1 MVKQLVASIKLYYNQ
16 GELMVKQL
24 IGILFCLFSAHSLAI
39 NELVL
44 DPSPQSTSNTC
55 QSYSI
60 AYALA
65 HSGLWYQ
72 AIENPK
78 QLRELEVS
86 LRKEINSV
94 VHEQNSQGKKITPY
108 HHATWVE
115 AVKRVSSNNLKLTLY
130 YPSSPTEY
138 YQKIS
143 DITGITSSDIL
154 SAPIAAILVKKP
166 IMTSVQKLNGDSYAS
181 GHVVTL
187 LGLTE
192 TVPANKSIEN
202 MDREFLVLNS
212 AVKSNQKQFN
222 MCSEE
227 ITSGDKKYSASVNV
241 TKDYELKDWG
251 GKYLLMWIE
260 KNN

>member
-1 MVKQLVASIKLYYNQ
+1 MRKLLL
-16 GELMVKQL
+16 GVLT
-24 IGILFCLFSAHSLAI
+24 CLLSANSLAI
-39 NELVL
+39 SELIL

-65 HSGLWYQ
+65 YSGLWYQ
-72 AIENPK
+72 AIETPK
-78 QLRELEVS
+78 QLRELEVIV
-86 LRKEINSV
+86 RKEINSV
-94 VHEQNSQGKKITPY
+94 VQEHNSKNSKGKKINPY
-108 HHATWVE
+108 LHATWVE

-143 DITGITSSDIL
+143 DITGITSSDIFG
-154 SAPIAAILVKKP
+154 APIAAVLVKKP

-181 GHVVTL
+181 GHIVTL

-192 TVPANKSIEN
+192 AVPTNKSIAN
-202 MDREFLVLNS
+202 MDKAFLVLNS

-227 ITSGDKKYSASVNV
+227 ITSGDKKYSASVNI
-241 TKDYELKDWG
+241 TNDYELKDWG